1 MRHARSI
8 DLEPGR
14 HEIDPEEGI
23 GPLRLADL
31 EENQIL
37 GARCAACDH
46 NNWVNRWEIAR
57 IWGGGATLNELRP
70 LLRCTRCD
78 NKGNNGWRIGRIDR
92 DSEWTDVQSLSYRS
106 RV

>member
-1 MRHARSI
+1 MRQSRSI
-8 DLEPGR
+8 DLVPENRP
-14 HEIDPEEGI
+14 IDPEGGI
-23 GPLRLADL
+23 GHLRLADL
-31 EENQIL
+31 CEDQIL

-46 NNWVNRWEIAR
+46 NNWVNRWDIAR
-57 IWGGGATLNELRP
+57 RWGGETTLDELRS

-78 NKGNNGWRIGRIDR
+78 NKGNNGWRLGRIDR